1 MAHTRM
7 AINEKTLQSKPATT
21 ADVDV
26 RPGLEFQ
33 RKFTDGKVSPFDAV
47 DWERRVAQIGNE
59 KGKTIFHQEN
69 EEVPKGW
76 SQTAT
81 NIVAS
86 KYFHGKLNTPERE
99 GSVRQLIGRVVT
111 TIVNWG
117 EQGGYFAN
125 AASRDAFRD
134 ELTHLLVEQKVAF
147 NSPVWFNV
155 GVQPKPQCSACFINS
170 VQDDMESILT
180 LAKTEGML
188 FKWGSGTGTNFSTL
202 RGSKETLSGGGIASG
217 PVSFMKGFDAFAGV
231 IKSGG
236 KTRRAAKMVILNIDH
251 PDIVEF
257 IESKMKEERKA
268 HVLIEQGYDSG
279 IDGDAYSSI
288 FFQNANHSVR
298 VTDEF
303 MRAAE
308 EDRDWW
314 TRNVTDGQP
323 ADKLSA
329 KDLLLKI
336 ADSTW
341 HCGDP
346 GMQYDTT
353 VNRWHTCKNT
363 ARINASNPC
372 SEYMFLDDT
381 ACNLASLNLM
391 KYRAANGQFDVDA
404 FRHAVDV
411 TITAQEIL
419 VDNAS
424 YPTPKIADNSHAFR
438 PLGLGYANLGALL
451 MSMAL
456 PYDSDEGRDVAGA
469 ITALMC
475 GEAYAQSARV
485 AESMGPCP
493 GYAVNREPMLEVIRM
508 HRDAMSG
515 IKPHHVQTELYLT
528 AQESWHTALSH
539 GEKFGYKNSQVTVL
553 APTGTIGF
561 MMDCDTTG
569 IEPDLALVKHKKLVG
584 GGLIK
589 IVNNTVPEALM
600 KLGYS
605 PEQSSEIVSHIDKQG
620 TVEGAPG
627 LKPEHLP
634 VFDCSLATAHG
645 RSSSW

>member
-1 MAHTRM
+1 MATVKH
-7 AINEKTLQSKPATT
+7 ALSGDSPATDAVDKTT
-21 ADVDV
+21 A
-26 RPGLEFQ
+26 RKGQGLAFP
-33 RKFTDGKVSPFDAV
+33 RYFSDPKKSPFDAV
-47 DWERRVAQIGNE
+47 EWEKRVALIGNE
-59 KGKTIFHQEN
+59 KGATIFRQDDV
-69 EEVPKGW
+69 EVPKTW

-86 KYFHGKLNTPERE
+86 KYFHGKMSTPDRE
-99 GSVRQLIGRVVT
+99 SSVRQLISRVAN
-111 TIVNWG
+111 TIVRWG
-117 EQGGYFAN
+117 EQGGYFAD

-134 ELTHLLVEQKVAF
+134 ELTHLLVEQKMAF

-170 VQDDMESILT
+170 VKDDMGSIMD

-257 IESKMKEERKA
+257 IECKMKEERKA
-268 HVLIEQGYDSG
+268 HVLIEQGYDSS
-279 IDGDAYSSI
+279 IDGDAYGSI

-298 VTDEF
+298 VTDDF
-303 MRAAE
+303 MRAVV
-308 EDRDWW
+308 DDKDWW
-314 TRNVTDGQP
+314 TKNVHDGQP
-323 ADKLSA
+323 VEKLRA
-329 KDLLLKI
+329 RDLMAKI

-346 GMQYDTT
+346 GMQFDTT
-353 VNRWHTCKNT
+353 VNRWHTSKST

-391 KYRAANGQFDVDA
+391 KFVTTGGQFDVPA
-404 FRHAVDV
+404 FKHAVDV

-424 YPTPKIADNSHAFR
+424 YPTPKIAENSHNFR

-456 PYDSDEGRDVAGA
+456 PYDSREGRDMAGA
-469 ITALMC
+469 VTALMC
-475 GEAYAQSARV
+475 GEAYAQSSRI
-485 AESMGPCP
+485 AE
-493 GYAVNREPMLEVIRM
+493 R
-508 HRDAMSG
+508 
-515 IKPHHVQTELYLT
+515 
-528 AQESWHTALSH
+528 
-539 GEKFGYKNSQVTVL
+539 
-553 APTGTIGF
+553 
-561 MMDCDTTG
+561 
-569 IEPDLALVKHKKLVG
+569 
-584 GGLIK
+584 
-589 IVNNTVPEALM
+589 
-600 KLGYS
+600 
-605 PEQSSEIVSHIDKQG
+605 
-620 TVEGAPG
+620 
-627 LKPEHLP
+627 
-634 VFDCSLATAHG
+634 
-645 RSSSW
+645 